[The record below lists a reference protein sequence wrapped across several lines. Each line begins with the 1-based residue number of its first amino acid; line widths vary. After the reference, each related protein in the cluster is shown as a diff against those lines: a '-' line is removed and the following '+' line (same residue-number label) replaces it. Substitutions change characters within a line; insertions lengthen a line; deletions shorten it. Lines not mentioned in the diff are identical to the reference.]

1 MSKNQQSIDQIA
13 GTLKERWGVSEDE
26 IRVVCSPLRIC
37 PLGAHID
44 HQLGLVTGMTID
56 RNILLAFAPNREGKV
71 WISSTSFS
79 PPVEFSLD
87 NVPARVPG
95 DWGNY
100 VRGAVVALQQRYD
113 LQHGIYGVVHG
124 DMPIGGLSSSAAVG
138 VAYLLA
144 LEQANGLEVAPL
156 ENIRLDQYIENVY
169 LGLNNGI
176 LDQSIIL
183 LSDEKHLTY
192 LDCQSVEVQMIDS
205 PFQQDDFEVVV
216 VHSGISEVLVGT
228 DYNRRVAE
236 CQEAA
241 RLMLEWAGYDV
252 PDPSTTLR
260 PFDGAPFGFAQ
271 GRQDRLCPKQGS
283 GHSSLTLRL
292 VPEEVYHTYGRRL
305 PQKLGK
311 RAAHFFTEMQRVRD
325 GVAAWRK
332 GDLDA
337 LGQLIS
343 ASGASSI
350 NNYECGCEHLITI
363 YEILNTCPGVYGAR
377 FSGAGFRGCCIG
389 LINPAY
395 RDNIVEAIQGRY
407 PQVHPDVADKYGV
420 YFCHP
425 AGKATLL

>member
-1 MSKNQQSIDQIA
+1 MSRDQQRIDQIT
-13 GTLKERWGVSEDE
+13 GTLKERWGVSEDDV
-26 IRVVCSPLRIC
+26 RTVCAPLRIC

-56 RNILLAFAPNREGKV
+56 RDILLAFAPNKEGKV
-71 WISSTSFS
+71 WISSTTFS

-87 NVPARVPG
+87 DVPARVPG

-100 VRGAVVALQQRYD
+100 VRGAVVALQQKYD
-113 LQHGIYGVVHG
+113 LQYGIYGVVHG
-124 DMPIGGLSSSAAVG
+124 DMPIGGLSSSTAVG

-144 LEQANGLEVAPL
+144 LEQANGLEVPPL

-205 PFQQDDFEVVV
+205 PFQQNDFEIVV
-216 VHSGISEVLVGT
+216 VHSGISKVLVGT

-241 RLMLEWAGYDV
+241 RLMLEWAGYDIA
-252 PDPSTTLR
+252 DPSTR
-260 PFDGAPFGFAQ
+260 
-271 GRQDRLCPKQGS
+271 S
-283 GHSSLTLRL
+283 GHSSLALRL

-305 PQKLGK
+305 PEKVGK
-311 RAAHFFTEMQRVRD
+311 RAAHFFTEMQRVRE
-325 GVAAWRK
+325 GIVAWRK
-332 GDLDA
+332 GDLDT
-337 LGQLIS
+337 LGQLIR

-363 YEILNTCPGVYGAR
+363 YEILNACPGVYGAR

-395 RDNIVEAIQGRY
+395 KDNIVEAIQRRY
-407 PQVHPDVADKYGV
+407 PQVHPDIADKYGV

-425 AGKATLL
+425 AGKATFL

>member
-1 MSKNQQSIDQIA
+1 MGKDQQRIDQITR
-13 GTLKERWGVSEDE
+13 TLRERWGINEDD

-56 RNILLAFAPNREGKV
+56 RNMLLAFAPNREGKV
-71 WISSTSFS
+71 WINSTTFS
-79 PPVEFSLD
+79 PAVEFSLD

-100 VRGAVVALQQRYD
+100 VRGAVMALQQKYN
-113 LQHGIYGVVHG
+113 LQYGIYGVVCG

-144 LEQANGLEVAPL
+144 LEQANGLEVPPL

-183 LSDEKHLTY
+183 LSDEQHLTY

-205 PFQQDDFEVVV
+205 PFQQNDFEIVV

-236 CQEAA
+236 CQEAT
-241 RLMLEWAGYDV
+241 RLMLEWAGYNV
-252 PDPSTTLR
+252 PDPSTPLR
-260 PFDGAPFGFAQ
+260 PFGGA
-271 GRQDRLCPKQGS
+271 QDRLCSGQGS
-283 GHSSLTLRL
+283 GHSSLALRL

-305 PQKLGK
+305 PEKLGK
-311 RAAHFFTEMQRVRD
+311 RAAHFFTEMQRVRE

-363 YEILNTCPGVYGAR
+363 YEALNACPGVYGAR

-389 LINPAY
+389 LVNPAY
-395 RDNIVEAIQGRY
+395 KGDIVEAIQRRY
-407 PQVHPDVADKYGV
+407 PQAHPDVAEKYGV

-425 AGKATLL
+425 AGKATML

>member
-1 MSKNQQSIDQIA
+1 MSKDQQRIDQIT
-13 GTLKERWGVSEDE
+13 GTLKERWGVNEDE
-26 IRVVCSPLRIC
+26 IRIVCSPLRIC

-56 RNILLAFAPNREGKV
+56 RSILLAFAPNSEGKV
-71 WISSTSFS
+71 WISSTTFS
-79 PPVEFSLD
+79 PTVEFSLD
-87 NVPARVPG
+87 DVPARVPG

-100 VRGAVVALQQRYD
+100 VRGAVVALQQKYD
-113 LQHGIYGVVHG
+113 LQYGIYGIVHG

-144 LEQANGLEVAPL
+144 LEQANGLEVPPL

-176 LDQSIIL
+176 LDQSVIL

-205 PFQQDDFEVVV
+205 SFQQNDFEIVVA
-216 VHSGISEVLVGT
+216 HSGINEALAST

-252 PDPSTTLR
+252 PDPSTPLR
-260 PFDGAPFGFAQ
+260 PFDRAQ
-271 GRQDRLCPKQGS
+271 GELCSEQGS
-283 GHSSLTLRL
+283 GLSSLALRL
-292 VPEEVYHTYGRRL
+292 VPEEVYHTHSRRL
-305 PQKLGK
+305 PDKLGK
-311 RAAHFFTEMQRVRD
+311 RAAHFFTEMQRVQE
-325 GVAAWRK
+325 GIVAWRK

-363 YEILNTCPGVYGAR
+363 YEILNACPGVYGAR

-395 RDNIVEAIQGRY
+395 KGDIVEAIQRRY
-407 PQVHPDVADKYGV
+407 PQAHPDVADKYGV

-425 AGKATLL
+425 AGKATVL

>member
-1 MSKNQQSIDQIA
+1 MNKDQQRIDQITE
-13 GTLKERWGVSEDE
+13 TLKESWDLSEDE
-26 IRVVCSPLRIC
+26 IRIARSPLRIC

-71 WISSTSFS
+71 WISSTTFS
-79 PPVEFSLD
+79 PPVEFSLED
-87 NVPARVPG
+87 VPARVPG

-100 VRGAVVALQQRYD
+100 VRGAVVALQQEYD
-113 LQHGIYGVVHG
+113 LQYGIYGVVHG

-144 LEQANGLEVAPL
+144 LEQANGLEVPPL

-183 LSDEKHLTY
+183 LSDQKHLTY

-205 PFQQDDFEVVV
+205 PFQQNDFEVVV

-228 DYNRRVAE
+228 DYNQRVAE

-241 RLMLEWAGYDV
+241 RLMLEWAGHDV
-252 PDPSTTLR
+252 PDPSSR
-260 PFDGAPFGFAQ
+260 
-271 GRQDRLCPKQGS
+271 S
-283 GHSSLTLRL
+283 GHSSLVLRL

-305 PQKLGK
+305 PEKLGK
-311 RAAHFFTEMQRVRD
+311 RATHFFTEMQRVRE

-332 GDLDA
+332 GDLDT

-363 YEILNTCPGVYGAR
+363 YEILNACPGVYGVR

-395 RDNIVEAIQGRY
+395 KENIAEEIHRRY
-407 PQVHPDVADKYGV
+407 PQAHPDVADEYGV

-425 AGKATLL
+425 AGKATVL

>member
-1 MSKNQQSIDQIA
+1 MSKDQQRIDQIT
-13 GTLKERWGVSEDE
+13 GTLKARWGISEDE
-26 IRVVCSPLRIC
+26 IKVVRSPLRIC

-71 WISSTSFS
+71 QISSTTFPS
-79 PPVEFSLD
+79 PVEFSLD
-87 NVPARVPG
+87 DVPAKIPG

-100 VRGAVVALQQRYD
+100 VRGAVMALQQKYD
-113 LQHGIYGVVHG
+113 LQYGIYGVVHG
-124 DMPIGGLSSSAAVG
+124 EMPIGGLSSSAAVG

-144 LEQANGLEVAPL
+144 LEQANGLEVSAL
-156 ENIRLDQYIENVY
+156 ENISLDQYIENVY

-183 LSDEKHLTY
+183 LSDAKHLTY
-192 LDCQSVEVQMIDS
+192 LDCQSVQVQMIDS
-205 PFQQDDFEVVV
+205 PFQQNDFEVVV
-216 VHSGISEVLVGT
+216 VHSGINETLMGT

-252 PDPSTTLR
+252 PDPSTSLQR
-260 PFDGAPFGFAQ
+260 
-271 GRQDRLCPKQGS
+271 GS
-283 GHSSLTLRL
+283 GHSNLALRL
-292 VPEEVYHTYGRRL
+292 VPEEVYHTYGQRL
-305 PQKLGK
+305 SEKLGK
-311 RAAHFFTEMQRVRD
+311 RAAHFFTEMQRVRE
-325 GVAAWRK
+325 GIAAWHK

-337 LGQLIS
+337 LGKLIS

-363 YEILNTCPGVYGAR
+363 YEILNACPGVYGAR

-389 LINPAY
+389 LVNPAHKG
-395 RDNIVEAIQGRY
+395 NIAGEIHRRY
-407 PQVHPDVADKYGV
+407 PQIHPDVAGKYGV

-425 AGKATLL
+425 AGKATVL

>member
-1 MSKNQQSIDQIA
+1 MSKDQQRIDQI
-13 GTLKERWGVSEDE
+13 TEMLKERGSISEDE
-26 IRVVCSPLRIC
+26 IRIVSSPLRIC

-71 WISSTSFS
+71 WISSTTFS
-79 PPVEFSLD
+79 PPVEFSLND
-87 NVPARVPG
+87 VPARVPG

-100 VRGAVVALQQRYD
+100 VRGAVVALQQKYN

-124 DMPIGGLSSSAAVG
+124 DMPVGGLSSSAAVG

-144 LEQANGLEVAPL
+144 LEQANGLEVPPL
-156 ENIRLDQYIENVY
+156 ENIKLDQYIENVY

-192 LDCQSVEVQMIDS
+192 LDCQSVEIQMIDS
-205 PFQQDDFEVVV
+205 PLQQNDFEIVV
-216 VHSGISEVLVGT
+216 VHSGVSEVLVGT

-241 RLMLEWAGYDV
+241 HLMLEWAGYHL
-252 PDPSTTLR
+252 PDPSS
-260 PFDGAPFGFAQ
+260 
-271 GRQDRLCPKQGS
+271 GS
-283 GHSSLTLRL
+283 GHSSLALRL

-305 PQKLGK
+305 PEKLGK
-311 RAAHFFTEMQRVRD
+311 RAAHFFTEMQRVRE

-332 GDLDA
+332 GDLDV

-350 NNYECGCEHLITI
+350 NNYECGCEHLITV
-363 YEILNTCPGVYGAR
+363 YEILNACPGVYGAR

-389 LINPAY
+389 LIHPAY
-395 RDNIVEAIQGRY
+395 KGNIAEEIHRRY
-407 PQVHPDVADKYGV
+407 PQAHPDVADKYGV

-425 AGKATLL
+425 AGKATVL

>member
-1 MSKNQQSIDQIA
+1 
-13 GTLKERWGVSEDE
+13 
-26 IRVVCSPLRIC
+26 
-37 PLGAHID
+37 
-44 HQLGLVTGMTID
+44 LGLVTGMTID
-56 RNILLAFAPNREGKV
+56 RNILLAFTPNREGKV
-71 WISSTSFS
+71 GISSSTFS
-79 PPVEFSLD
+79 PPLEFSLD
-87 NVPARVPG
+87 DVPARVPG

-100 VRGAVVALQQRYD
+100 IRGAVVALQQKYD
-113 LQHGIYGVVHG
+113 LQYGIYGVVHG

-144 LEQANGLEVAPL
+144 LEQANSLEVPPV

-183 LSDEKHLTY
+183 LSDKKYLTY

-205 PFQQDDFEVVV
+205 PFQQHDFEIVV

-252 PDPSTTLR
+252 PDPSTPLR
-260 PFDGAPFGFAQ
+260 RGSG
-271 GRQDRLCPKQGS
+271 QGS
-283 GHSSLTLRL
+283 GHSSLALRL
-292 VPEEVYHTYGRRL
+292 VPEEVYHTYSRRL
-305 PQKLGK
+305 PEKLGK
-311 RAAHFFTEMQRVRD
+311 RAAHFFTEMQRVRE
-325 GVAAWRK
+325 GIAAWGK
-332 GDLDA
+332 GDLDT
-337 LGQLIS
+337 LGQLIR

-363 YEILNTCPGVYGAR
+363 YEILNACPGVYGAR

-395 RDNIVEAIQGRY
+395 KDTIVEAIQRRY
-407 PQVHPDVADKYGV
+407 PQAHPDVADKYGV

-425 AGKATLL
+425 AGKAKVL

>member
-1 MSKNQQSIDQIA
+1 MSRDQQRIDQITE
-13 GTLKERWGVSEDE
+13 TLKERWGVNEDD
-26 IRVVCSPLRIC
+26 IRIVCSPLRIC

-56 RNILLAFAPNREGKV
+56 RNILLAFTPNREGKV
-71 WISSTSFS
+71 GISSTTFS

-87 NVPARVPG
+87 DVPARVPG

-100 VRGAVVALQQRYD
+100 VRGAVVALQQKYD
-113 LQHGIYGVVHG
+113 LQYGIYGVVHG

-144 LEQANGLEVAPL
+144 LEQANGLEVPPL

-205 PFQQDDFEVVV
+205 PFQQNDFEIVV

-252 PDPSTTLR
+252 PDPSTR
-260 PFDGAPFGFAQ
+260 
-271 GRQDRLCPKQGS
+271 S
-283 GHSSLTLRL
+283 GHSSLALRL
-292 VPEEVYHTYGRRL
+292 VSEEVYHTYSRRL
-305 PQKLGK
+305 PEKLGK
-311 RAAHFFTEMQRVRD
+311 RAAHFFTEMQRVRE

-395 RDNIVEAIQGRY
+395 KDTIVEAIQRRY
-407 PQVHPDVADKYGV
+407 PQAHPGVADKYGV

>member
-1 MSKNQQSIDQIA
+1 MSRDQQRIA
-13 GTLKERWGVSEDE
+13 QVTTTLKERWDVNEDD
-26 IRVVCSPLRIC
+26 IGIVCSPLRIC

-56 RNILLAFAPNREGKV
+56 RNILLAFAPSKDGQV
-71 WISSTSFS
+71 WISSTTFS

-87 NVPARVPG
+87 DVPARIPG

-100 VRGAVVALQQRYD
+100 ARGAVVALQQKYD
-113 LQHGIYGVVHG
+113 LQYGIYGVVHG

-144 LEQANGLEVAPL
+144 LEQANGLEVPPL

-205 PFQQDDFEVVV
+205 PLQQSDFEIVV
-216 VHSGISEVLVGT
+216 VHSGISEALVGT

-252 PDPSTTLR
+252 PN
-260 PFDGAPFGFAQ
+260 
-271 GRQDRLCPKQGS
+271 
-283 GHSSLTLRL
+283 SLALRL

-305 PQKLGK
+305 PEKLGK
-311 RAAHFFTEMQRVRD
+311 RAAHFFAEMQRVRE

-332 GDLDA
+332 GDLGA

-350 NNYECGCEHLITI
+350 NNYECGCEHLVTI
-363 YEILNTCPGVYGAR
+363 HEILNTCPGVYGAR

-395 RDNIVEAIQGRY
+395 KGNIVEAIQRRY
-407 PQVHPDVADKYGV
+407 PQAHPDVTGKYRV
-420 YFCHP
+420 CFCHP
-425 AGKATLL
+425 AGKAAVL

>member
-1 MSKNQQSIDQIA
+1 MSRDQQRIDQIT
-13 GTLKERWGVSEDE
+13 GRLKQKWGISEDE

-71 WISSTSFS
+71 WISSTTFS

-87 NVPARVPG
+87 DVPARVPG

-100 VRGAVVALQQRYD
+100 VRGAVVALQQEHD
-113 LQHGIYGVVHG
+113 LQYGIYGLVSG

-144 LEQANGLEVAPL
+144 LEQANDLEVTPL
-156 ENIRLDQYIENVY
+156 ENVRLDQYIENVY

-192 LDCQSVEVQMIDS
+192 LDCRSVEVQMIDS
-205 PFQQDDFEVVV
+205 PFQQNDFEIVV
-216 VHSGISEVLVGT
+216 VHSGINEVLVGT

-252 PDPSTTLR
+252 PDSSTILR
-260 PFDGAPFGFAQ
+260 RCSG
-271 GRQDRLCPKQGS
+271 QGS
-283 GHSSLTLRL
+283 GPSSLALRL

-305 PQKLGK
+305 PKKLGK
-311 RAAHFFTEMQRVRD
+311 RATHFFTEMQRVQE

-350 NNYECGCEHLITI
+350 NNYECGSEHLITI
-363 YEILNTCPGVYGAR
+363 YEILNACPGVYGAR

-395 RDNIVEAIQGRY
+395 KGDIVEAIQRRY
-407 PQVHPDVADKYGV
+407 PQAHPDIADKYGV

-425 AGKATLL
+425 AGKATVL

>member
-1 MSKNQQSIDQIA
+1 MKDQQRIDQITR
-13 GTLKERWGVSEDE
+13 TLKEKGGVNEDE
-26 IRVVCSPLRIC
+26 LRVVCAPLRIC

-44 HQLGLVTGMTID
+44 HQLGLVTGMTMD

-71 WISSTSFS
+71 WISSTTFS

-87 NVPARVPG
+87 NVPARVPS

-100 VRGAVVALQQRYD
+100 VRGAVLALQQKYD
-113 LQHGIYGVVHG
+113 LQYGIYGIVHG

-144 LEQANGLEVAPL
+144 LEQANGLEVPPL

-205 PFQQDDFEVVV
+205 PFQQNDFEIVV
-216 VHSGISEVLVGT
+216 VHSGVNEALVGT

-241 RLMLEWAGYDV
+241 RLMLEWAGYNV
-252 PDPSTTLR
+252 PAPSTPLR
-260 PFDGAPFGFAQ
+260 RGSG
-271 GRQDRLCPKQGS
+271 QGS

-305 PQKLGK
+305 PEKLSK
-311 RAAHFFTEMQRVRD
+311 RAAHFFTEMQRVRE
-325 GVAAWRK
+325 GIVAWRK
-332 GDLDA
+332 GDLDT

-350 NNYECGCEHLITI
+350 NNYECGCEHLMTI
-363 YEILNTCPGVYGAR
+363 YEILNACPGVYGAR

-389 LINPAY
+389 FINPAY
-395 RDNIVEAIQGRY
+395 QGNIVEAIQRRY
-407 PQVHPDVADKYGV
+407 PQAHPEVADKYGV

-425 AGKATLL
+425 AGKAKVL

>member
-1 MSKNQQSIDQIA
+1 MSKDQQRIDHITE
-13 GTLKERWGVSEDE
+13 TLKERWGIREDE
-26 IRVVCSPLRIC
+26 IRTVCSPLRIC

-56 RNILLAFAPNREGKV
+56 RNILLAFAPNRERKV
-71 WISSTSFS
+71 WISSTTFT

-87 NVPARVPG
+87 DVPARVPG

-100 VRGAVVALQQRYD
+100 VRGAVVALQQKYD
-113 LQHGIYGVVHG
+113 LQYGIYGIVHG

-144 LEQANGLEVAPL
+144 LEQANGLEVPPL
-156 ENIRLDQYIENVY
+156 ENIKLDQYIENVY

-176 LDQSIIL
+176 LDQSVIL

-205 PFQQDDFEVVV
+205 PFQQNDFEIVV

-241 RLMLEWAGYDV
+241 RLMLEWAGCDV
-252 PDPSTTLR
+252 PDPSTPLR
-260 PFDGAPFGFAQ
+260 PFGRAQ
-271 GRQDRLCPKQGS
+271 GRLCSGQGS
-283 GHSSLTLRL
+283 GHSNLALRL
-292 VPEEVYHTYGRRL
+292 VPEEVYHTYGQRL
-305 PQKLGK
+305 SEKLGK
-311 RAAHFFTEMQRVRD
+311 RAAHFFTEMQRVRE

-363 YEILNTCPGVYGAR
+363 YEILNACPGVYGAR

-395 RDNIVEAIQGRY
+395 QGNITEEIHRRY
-407 PQVHPDVADKYGV
+407 PQIHPDVADKYGV
-420 YFCHP
+420 YFCRP
-425 AGKATLL
+425 AGKATVL

>member
-1 MSKNQQSIDQIA
+1 MKDQHRIDQITR
-13 GTLKERWGVSEDE
+13 TLKERWGVNEDD
-26 IRVVCSPLRIC
+26 IRIVCSPLRIC

-44 HQLGLVTGMTID
+44 HQLGLVTGMTMD

-71 WISSTSFS
+71 WISSNIFS

-87 NVPARVPG
+87 DVPAKVPG

-100 VRGAVVALQQRYD
+100 VRGAVVALQQKYD
-113 LQHGIYGVVHG
+113 LQYGIYGVIHG

-144 LEQANGLEVAPL
+144 LEQANGLEVPPL

-205 PFQQDDFEVVV
+205 PFRQNDFEIVV
-216 VHSGISEVLVGT
+216 VHSGISEGLMST

-241 RLMLEWAGYDV
+241 HLMLGWAGYDV
-252 PDPSTTLR
+252 PNPSTR
-260 PFDGAPFGFAQ
+260 
-271 GRQDRLCPKQGS
+271 GRGEPVEPS
-283 GHSSLTLRL
+283 GYNNLALRL
-292 VPEEVYHTYGRRL
+292 VPAEVYQTYGPRL
-305 PQKLGK
+305 PEKLGK
-311 RAAHFFTEMQRVRD
+311 RATHFFTEMQRVQE
-325 GVAAWRK
+325 GTVAWRK

-337 LGQLIS
+337 LGQLIR

-350 NNYECGCEHLITI
+350 NNYECGCEHLITL
-363 YEILNTCPGVYGAR
+363 YEILNACPGVYGAR

-389 LINPAY
+389 FSNPAH
-395 RDNIVEAIQGRY
+395 REDIVETIHHRY
-407 PQVHPDVADKYGV
+407 PQAHPDVADKYGI
-420 YFCHP
+420 YFCRP
-425 AGKATLL
+425 AGKATVL